1 LAPILLQS
9 TSCSEVEQDPCPQN
23 DVSLILCTGNT
34 TYAGG
39 LAAFM
44 ANAVLL
50 AYVIVAMKEDQSEK
64 LEAEQKAKKAQ

>member
-1 LAPILLQS
+1 
-9 TSCSEVEQDPCPQN
+9 
-23 DVSLILCTGNT
+23 LILCTGNT